1 MLFSPLSEA
10 VVLFAVPAVFWHVML
25 LQYAGGAS
33 PRRMVILGGLILL
46 WTAYAWLAVLTG
58 FDRAMVGGFPGL
70 PLLYILFA
78 AFLGWQFSDILLGR
92 GVPQQM
98 LIALQLFRPLG
109 MVFFYEYLRGTL
121 PGSFANPAGW
131 GDLIAGLTAAA
142 VLIRYPTGPVPRNA
156 VLLVAIVG
164 LVDFTS
170 AVFFG
175 FTSSATPVQL
185 FAFDQPNQVLQWPLG
200 LIPVFLVPY
209 AVLAHILSL
218 VQLRRDRSTAAIS

>member
-1 MLFSPLSEA
+1 MLFSPVSEA
-10 VVLFAVPAVFWHVML
+10 IILFAVPAVFWHVML
-25 LQYAGGAS
+25 LQYAGRAG
-33 PRRMVILGGLILL
+33 PRQMMIIGGIILL
-46 WTAYAWLAVLTG
+46 WTAYAWLAVLTE
-58 FDRAMVGGFPGL
+58 FDRALVGGFPGL
-70 PLLYILFA
+70 PLIYILLA
-78 AFLGWQFSDILLGR
+78 AFLGWWLSDMLLGR

-121 PGSFANPAGW
+121 PGSFAIPAGW
-131 GDLIAGLTAAA
+131 GDLLAGLTAAA

-156 VLLVAIVG
+156 VLLVATVG
-164 LVDFTS
+164 LIDFTS

-209 AVLAHILSL
+209 AVVAHILSL
-218 VQLRRDRSTAAIS
+218 VQLRRDRLAAAIG